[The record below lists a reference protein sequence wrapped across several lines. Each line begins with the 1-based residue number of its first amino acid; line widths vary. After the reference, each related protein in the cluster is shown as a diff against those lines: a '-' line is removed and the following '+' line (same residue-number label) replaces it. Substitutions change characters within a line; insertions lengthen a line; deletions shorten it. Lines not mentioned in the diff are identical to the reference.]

1 MFADARG
8 PGYVREMY
16 LGGFYLDQL
25 LRDPEH
31 GVEKAVE
38 EQFVRELR
46 KYTALAAPTD
56 GTSDGL
62 FEFDDKR

>member
-1 MFADARG
+1 
-8 PGYVREMY
+8 MY

-31 GVEKAVE
+31 TVEKAAE

-46 KYTALAAPTD
+46 KYTALAGPTD
-56 GTSDGL
+56 GAGAGAFD
-62 FEFDDKR
+62 FDDKR